1 MPQETTANRQFEKQL
16 ALLVNKFAKH
26 HDEYT
31 RSDYSETEVRAEFI
45 DPFFEALGWDLQNR
59 AGHSP
64 KTREVFRE
72 AGETHGRVDYVFR
85 VDGRDVFYV
94 EAKAP
99 HVPLDRAD
107 VVMQAKSYAW
117 HSRDVFIAAVTDF
130 EEFRLYDATAKP
142 DRKHPNAGLIFEYRY
157 NDYLKPKTLDDLWLL
172 SRGLVGAG
180 SIDQLLKK
188 SSVQARQR
196 IPVDQAFLDDLSAW
210 REQLAKAVFKANP
223 DLSPADLNS
232 IIQVFLDRLIFI
244 RICED
249 RRIMD
254 PRQLEEVAR
263 NWEFSGKRVSITND
277 LNALFHEV
285 NERLNG
291 EIFKPGHVEKIDW
304 DINAT
309 LVVDIIKNLYFPA
322 SPYLFDRIPVEL
334 LGSIYERYLGKTIRV
349 TETRAIVEDK
359 PEVRKAGGV
368 YYTPKYIVD
377 YIVEQT
383 VGKLIEGKTPK
394 QIEKLRILDPAC
406 GSGSFLI
413 GAYRK
418 LLDYH
423 ARYYAEQAGKRA
435 DKSQPRLLDEHEDGE
450 FKLSLED
457 KAAILRNN
465 IYGVDLDPQAVEITM
480 MSLYIKILEDAR
492 GILSGRAL
500 LPRLR
505 DNIKCGN
512 SLIGY
517 DIGDLSDEDKARI
530 NPFDWNSQSE
540 GFGEIMAAGGFDA
553 VIANPPYRKER
564 DSKELLRDLSQTE
577 YGRQYYEG
585 KMDFWYFFLHKA
597 LDVATKGAQIGFI
610 VPSYWLKSTGSSKL
624 IRRLAGSG
632 SFEEVVLFG
641 KNKVFERVS
650 GQHVIIVFNKGNKD
664 LPAAVQIFTSKL
676 PSSVEIARVL
686 NEKDESFSSIKTI
699 RKQRIYIDDGSKI
712 DFEREGFADLLRK
725 IERSSIKLEDSTR
738 AFEVSQGIVEAPDS
752 ISGNLIKRVKGN
764 AKVGEGVFVLSR
776 AEFAEVRFTKSE
788 TKYIKAYLRPY
799 DVSRYH
805 YSYSGSIV
813 FYIGNQDNKLIVRN
827 RSAFP
832 NIVRHLDR
840 YGAYITSSNAP
851 YGIHRIRDPKFFKSE
866 KLLCPNMFDKPC
878 FTYCKDE
885 FYVNFAFNVV
895 IAGASPLSLLYLLG
909 ILNSRL
915 GQFWFDRN
923 SKKRGVNNDA
933 GVAVMRQFPVRNL
946 DLDDPADKTRHDKM
960 VALVERMLDLHKQK
974 QAAKSD
980 AARERIEREIH
991 VTDEQIDALVY
1002 ELYGL
1007 TKEEI
1012 KVVEGKE

>member
-1 MPQETTANRQFEKQL
+1 MTIWDNEECRIVARSGQAPGRAFVFNLNKCVEVAAMPQETTANRQFEKQL
-16 ALLVNKFAKH
+16 ALLVGKFAKH

-85 VDGRDVFYV
+85 VDGRDVFYL

-99 HVPLDRAD
+99 HVPLDRVD

-172 SRGLVGAG
+172 SRESVGAG

-423 ARYYAEQAGKRA
+423 ARYYAEQTGKRA
-435 DKSQPRLLDEHEDGE
+435 DKSQPRLLDQHEGGE

-465 IYGVDLDPQAVEITM
+465 IYGVDIDPQAVEITM
-480 MSLYIKILEDAR
+480 MSLYIKILENER

-530 NPFDWNSQSE
+530 NPFDWESKNE
-540 GFGEIMAAGGFDA
+540 GFGEIMGAGGFDA
-553 VIANPPYRKER
+553 VIGNPPYLIAAGSDNADYLISHYKLVQYQTDYYVYFIER
-564 DSKELLRDLSQTE
+564 ALSLTRRGC
-577 YGRQYYEG
+577 Y
-585 KMDFWYFFLHKA
+585 LS
-597 LDVATKGAQIGFI
+597 FI
-610 VPSYWLKSTGSSKL
+610 VSDAWLNSQYFSNVREHLLSKHKINQIVVFDYPVFQDATMENSILVIAVSAKPDAILVERFSNPTTHAEVNNIEPPDALRRGLIDPHQSSATEKIIAKMEQNSIALENFASLNRGIHAYRTDGYGKSRFGQGPQTKRDKETASYHADKPLNKKYLPELKGKDVFRFSFVPTGRFLSYGDWLAEP
-624 IRRLAGSG
+624 REPE
-632 SFEEVVLFG
+632 FFY
-641 KNKVFERVS
+641 N
-650 GQHVIIVFNKGNKD
+650 
-664 LPAAVQIFTSKL
+664 P
-676 PSSVEIARVL
+676 
-686 NEKDESFSSIKTI
+686 
-699 RKQRIYIDDGSKI
+699 KI
-712 DFEREGFADLLRK
+712 TLRK
-725 IERSSIKLEDSTR
+725 ILGRKLHGTFIEEPYALDQSLY
-738 AFEVSQGIVEAPDS
+738 VI
-752 ISGNLIKRVKGN
+752 ISKKNDI
-764 AKVGEGVFVLSR
+764 
-776 AEFAEVRFTKSE
+776 
-788 TKYIKAYLRPY
+788 
-799 DVSRYH
+799 
-805 YSYSGSIV
+805 
-813 FYIGNQDNKLIVRN
+813 Q
-827 RSAFP
+827 
-832 NIVRHLDR
+832 
-840 YGAYITSSNAP
+840 
-851 YGIHRIRDPKFFKSE
+851 
-866 KLLCPNMFDKPC
+866 LLK
-878 FTYCKDE
+878 
-885 FYVNFAFNVV
+885 
-895 IAGASPLSLLYLLG
+895 YLLG
-909 ILNSRL
+909 VLLSSVGAWYLRTKYSIYDKLYPWYTKKQLAEFPMKPMNSR
-915 GQFWFDRN
+915 
-923 SKKRGVNNDA
+923 
-933 GVAVMRQFPVRNL
+933 MI
-946 DLDDPADKTRHDKM
+946 
-960 VALVERMLDLHKQK
+960 ALVERMLDLHKQM
-974 QAAKSD
+974 QATKSD
-980 AARERIEREIH
+980 AARERIDREIH

-1012 KVVEGKE
+1012 KVVEGVDT